1 MEKEAKNVE
10 PITHSS
16 VEAIKKETA
25 PQEDNTK
32 SNEGITP
39 GKEYSIIDAIKLS
52 RENSRERKFS
62 QTWDLMINLKGI
74 DLKKPENRFSGEAI
88 LPKGRGK
95 EPKIAAFVDL
105 MEKEVKEHVNL
116 VIHKDEIAKLAK
128 DKRRMR
134 KIANEHDFFFA
145 EVTLMSEIGK
155 SLGTVLGPRGKVPK
169 PLPPKGNVALLLKSP
184 KNMIR
189 VVLKETPVVH
199 AIAGSQDMSD
209 EDIAENVKTIF
220 NFVKDRLPKGIN
232 NIRTTMIKLTMG
244 RPVKIGMK

>member
-1 MEKEAKNVE
+1 MMQKTFSRIQKALLKEVKAHYGHRLV
-10 PITHSS
+10 SLVVFGS
-16 VEAIKKETA
+16 VARGTQKYQSDLDFLIVC
-25 PQEDNTK
+25 
-32 SNEGITP
+32 
-39 GKEYSIIDAIKLS
+39 DA
-52 RENSRERKFS
+52 
-62 QTWDLMINLKGI
+62 
-74 DLKKPENRFSGEAI
+74 

-105 MEKEVKEHVNL
+105 MEKEVKEYVNL
-116 VIHKDEIAKLAK
+116 VIHKDEIAKLAI